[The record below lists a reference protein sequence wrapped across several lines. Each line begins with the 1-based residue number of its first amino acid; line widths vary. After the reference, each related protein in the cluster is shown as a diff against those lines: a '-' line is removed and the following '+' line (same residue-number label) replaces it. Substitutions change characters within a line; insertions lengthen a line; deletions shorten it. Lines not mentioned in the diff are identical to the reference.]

1 MLGDGRVARRHV
13 DQIHARQNLFVNL
26 SEEVMD
32 CKYPDLDFSD
42 NSAPVV
48 AKETDETESKDI
60 SSETNPLELIGD
72 SAQTVEEDLRIVL
85 LGKTR
90 SGKSSSGN
98 TILGRNVFI
107 VSNYAG
113 PTTRQCL
120 KERTTTGANDI
131 SVIDT
136 PGLFHT
142 AMSEKHLKAEI
153 EKSLQMSAPGAH
165 VFLLVIRLG
174 RFTEEEKNTVKWI
187 QENFGE
193 DVKRF
198 TMLLFTGADHLNKP
212 LEEFLQENHEL
223 QTLVADYEG

>member
-1 MLGDGRVARRHV
+1 M
-13 DQIHARQNLFVNL
+13 
-26 SEEVMD
+26 
-32 CKYPDLDFSD
+32 
-42 NSAPVV
+42 
-48 AKETDETESKDI
+48 
-60 SSETNPLELIGD
+60 
-72 SAQTVEEDLRIVL
+72 

-98 TILGRNVFI
+98 TILGRNVFR

-223 QTLVADYEG
+223 QTLVADYDGRYHAFNNKDGMQISYLLEKIKRLVEKNKGEYYTSEMFKKNKHRKQLTMLIMMMMCMIIFLIFFKKSNNY